1 MSVII
6 PIPDGVA
13 SRQQVTLDDTPYNLL
28 LTWNERAGA
37 WTLGLEDRDG
47 NPVIY
52 GRRIVLQL
60 GMLSGLHHLPGMP
73 TGDFYALDATGGQL
87 KAVGREDLTGGR
99 AVLYYIPRSE
109 IDAL

>member
-1 MSVII
+1 MSLVM
-6 PIPDGVA
+6 PAPDGLA
-13 SRQQVTLDDTPYNLL
+13 SRVQITIDDTPYSLL

-37 WTLGLEDRDG
+37 YNLGLEDRDG
-47 NPVIY
+47 APVLY

-60 GMLSGLHHLPGMP
+60 GLLAGYHHLPGVP
-73 TGDFYALDATGGQL
+73 AGDFYALDVTGGGL
-87 KAVGREDLTGGR
+87 RSVGREDLIEGR